1 MKTEFIYLRWALAI
15 FSAVV
20 GFGFLAPVLIS
31 SPTDIGLITGVA
43 VIVLVPLVAYWLLK
57 PIYKKTETVTK
68 KKKSM
73 KNLKT
78 IVGLLIVASLLASCG
93 RVEPGY
99 VGVKVKTLGQ
109 NKGIEPEGLDVG
121 RYWMGILYDLY
132 TYPTFVNIYPFTQEA
147 TEGSEA
153 DEAFRFQSIEG
164 ITCNVDVAISCHA
177 DPANAVTL
185 FKTYRKEMVPII
197 KEMLRQDVNNYF
209 VDYASKLRVDELYS
223 TKKMDMLN
231 YAKDKLK
238 EKVAPNGI
246 IIDDISFKSDIRFPQ
261 QVQDAIIAKIE
272 AIQLATQKQNEIV
285 QAEADAKKLVA
296 KAQGEY
302 EAKLLEAKGNEAL
315 SRSITPSLVQYILSE
330 KWNGVSPI
338 YSGSGS
344 VLPPLFNK

>member
-1 MKTEFIYLRWALAI
+1 M
-15 FSAVV
+15 
-20 GFGFLAPVLIS
+20 
-31 SPTDIGLITGVA
+31 
-43 VIVLVPLVAYWLLK
+43 
-57 PIYKKTETVTK
+57 
-68 KKKSM
+68 
-73 KNLKT
+73 
-78 IVGLLIVASLLASCG
+78 
-93 RVEPGY
+93 
-99 VGVKVKTLGQ
+99 
-109 NKGIEPEGLDVG
+109 
-121 RYWMGILYDLY
+121 
-132 TYPTFVNIYPFTQEA
+132 
-147 TEGSEA
+147 
-153 DEAFRFQSIEG
+153 
-164 ITCNVDVAISCHA
+164 AISCHA

-238 EKVAPNGI
+238 EKAAPNGI
-246 IIDDISFKSDIRFPQ
+246 IIDDISFKSDIRFPH